1 LKEHDGGT
9 TLSEIWAY
17 VKDLFSQGE
26 WYWDVID
33 ITIVAVIIYQL
44 LKLTRQTRAYQVLK
58 GFGLIILASLV
69 SQWLQLNALSWVSS
83 YVLSAGAVVLVI
95 LFQPELR
102 RTLEKIGRGR
112 LLSKEVFTSRPES
125 NEEETVNHIVR
136 AVQRMSGN
144 HIGALIVIQRKEMLG
159 EVLENGTALFANIS
173 SQLIENIFTPNTP
186 LHDGAIIV
194 KDSTIIAAGCFLPMT
209 SDPYLEQE
217 MGTRHRAALGMS
229 ENSDAL
235 IIVVSEETGVVSV
248 VESGKMERYIDS
260 SKLRKIL
267 DKIYEPEQQKSRFGF
282 FTRRKKDEQEE

>member
-1 LKEHDGGT
+1 MSG
-9 TLSEIWAY
+9 IWTY
-17 VKDLFSQGE
+17 VRDLFPQGE
-26 WYWDVID
+26 WYWDFID
-33 ITIVAVIIYQL
+33 IIIVAVIIYQL
-44 LKLTRQTRAYQVLK
+44 LKLTRQTRAFQVLK

-69 SQWLQLNALSWVSS
+69 SQWLQLSALSWVSN

-112 LLSKEVFTSRPES
+112 LLSKEAFSRPES
-125 NEEETVNHIVR
+125 TDEETVNQIIR
-136 AVQRMSGN
+136 SVQRMSGN
-144 HIGALIVIQRKEMLG
+144 HVGALIVIQRLERLG
-159 EVLENGTALFANIS
+159 EVIENGTALYANLS

-194 KDSTIIAAGCFLPMT
+194 KGSTIVAAGCFLPMT

-248 VESGKMERYIDS
+248 VEGGQITRYIDS
-260 SKLRKIL
+260 SKLREIL
-267 DKIYEPEQQKSRFGF
+267 NKIYEPEQQKRPFGIF
-282 FTRRKKDEQEE
+282 RRGKKDEQEE

>member
-1 LKEHDGGT
+1 MDQIL
-9 TLSEIWAY
+9 IY
-17 VKDLFSQGE
+17 VKDFLAQGDLR
-26 WYWDVID
+26 DVVD
-33 ITIVAVIIYQL
+33 IIIVTVIIYQL

-58 GFGLIILASLV
+58 GFGIIIMASLV
-69 SQWLQLNALSWVSS
+69 SKWIQLNALSWVFN
-83 YVLSAGAVVLVI
+83 YVLSAGAIVLVI

-112 LLSKEVFTSRPES
+112 LLSKEAFSRPES
-125 NEEETVNHIVR
+125 NEEETVNHIIR

-144 HIGALIVIQRKEMLG
+144 HVGALIVFQRQELLG
-159 EVLENGTALFANIS
+159 EIVENGTVLYANLS

-194 KDSTIIAAGCFLPMT
+194 SGSTIVAAGCFLPMT

-235 IIVVSEETGVVSV
+235 IVVVSEETGVVSV
-248 VESGKMERYIDS
+248 VEGGEIRRYIDS
-260 SKLRKIL
+260 SKLREIL
-267 DKIYEPEQQKSRFGF
+267 KEIYVPTQP
-282 FTRRKKDEQEE
+282 TRKFNLFARKKQDEENE